1 MNWAKNDSFVIRP
14 NLSSKNIE
22 QIDKLLWEVNWTN
35 VYTFKSS
42 SEMMKGL
49 DNIGFPKKK
58 IRVKQKTL
66 NKPTVYKCYLIII
79 HDKSKQIC

>member
-1 MNWAKNDSFVIRP
+1 MLINLFKLNWAKNDSFVIRP

-58 IRVKQKTL
+58 
-66 NKPTVYKCYLIII
+66 
-79 HDKSKQIC
+79 KS